1 MKWLYLTL
9 NIKKKRAAVTILFID
24 VDAWQEEEWVEN
36 FAVLSETRGVIVVV
50 SLLDV
55 FNAACRHNIAIV
67 Q

>member
-1 MKWLYLTL
+1 M
-9 NIKKKRAAVTILFID
+9 
-24 VDAWQEEEWVEN
+24 EN
-36 FAVLSETRGVIVVV
+36 FAVLGETRGVIVVV